1 MKTMPLR
8 RSPRGAFLPTRLIA
22 TTVLSLF
29 FVACIM
35 PTSSHAQP
43 LSQTV
48 TPPLEARDLP
58 AQALF
63 NEAVAFEREGK
74 GIEKAAARYDEV
86 MHRFGRAPT
95 SGSRQFAAR
104 ALLNKGAL
112 LHRSALHNKGGSLEE
127 RNEMTKDAII
137 TFERIERNFG
147 NEKSLPIRVVL
158 ASALA
163 SKAEALYRL
172 GEAEKTLAA
181 YNQLERNFGNEKSED
196 IRVVLASALVSKAE
210 TLHRMGEKKKTLAT
224 YDQLAQQFGKDNND
238 FIKRL
243 TNIAKW
249 RAIEIRRSN
258 NNMVLSSRP

>member
-1 MKTMPLR
+1 MKTVLLR
-8 RSPRGAFLPTRLIA
+8 RHSCGAFLATRLIA
-22 TTVLSLF
+22 VTALSLF
-29 FVACIM
+29 FAACIM

-48 TPPLEARDLP
+48 TPPLDARDLP

-63 NEAVAFEREGK
+63 NEAVAIERKEK
-74 GIEKAAARYDEV
+74 GSEKAIAKYDDV
-86 MHRFGRAPT
+86 MQRFGRAPT
-95 SGSRQFAAR
+95 PGSRQFAAR
-104 ALLNKGAL
+104 ALLNKGVL
-112 LHRSALHNKGGSLEE
+112 LNKGGSLKE
-127 RNEMTKDAII
+127 RNEMTKDAIL

-163 SKAEALYRL
+163 SKAEALYRV
-172 GEAEKTLAA
+172 GETEKALAA
-181 YNQLERNFGNEKSED
+181 YSQLERNFENEKSAD

-210 TLHRMGEKKKTLAT
+210 TLHRMGEKKKTLDT
-224 YDQLAQQFGKDNND
+224 YKQLDQQFGKDDND

-243 TNIAKW
+243 TNIARW
-249 RAIEIRRSN
+249 RANEIRRDN